1 MNQSVAPTLTAALRS
16 YLEAKRLDGYGPR
29 TLYSYRRQLQHLAVR
44 LGSDTLVDQIQL
56 EHLRTYL
63 SSFTHLKTSSLANRV
78 RVVKVFFKWL
88 HEEET
93 LLRNPAVKL
102 KEPRLPHRIPK
113 ALSIE
118 EVELLRDACK
128 SPLEHAL
135 IEFFF
140 ATGCRGGEVHGFNH
154 DKLDWTR
161 RSTVVLGKGNKE
173 REVYFGAK
181 AALWLRRCLSNRED
195 LSSALFVTDRRR
207 LQKDGNLSLQRMSIS
222 QMQRIF
228 KRIAAR
234 CGLATRVT
242 HTFYV
247 IPWQP
252 CCSIRMRPSR
262 LYSRSLATPRR
273 PPRNSTFTS
282 PANRGRRPTGVT
294 SLSKH
299 ALPL

>member
-1 MNQSVAPTLTAALRS
+1 MDQSVTPTLTTAIHS
-16 YLEAKRLDGYGPR
+16 YLEARRLDGYSPR
-29 TLYSYRRQLQHLAVR
+29 TLYSYRRQLHHLASALGKDIPVEHVR
-44 LGSDTLVDQIQL
+44 L

-63 SSFTHLKTSSLANRV
+63 TSFTHLKTSSLANRV

-118 EVELLRDACK
+118 EVELLRDACEGL
-128 SPLEHAL
+128 LEHAL
-135 IEFFF
+135 VKFFF
-140 ATGCRGGEVHGFNH
+140 ATGCRVGEVHELDQ

-161 RSTVVLGKGNKE
+161 RSAIVLGKGNKE

-181 AALWLRRCLSNRED
+181 AALWLMRYLNDRGDS
-195 LSSALFVTDRRR
+195 SSALFVTDRRR
-207 LQKDGNLSLQRMSIS
+207 AQRDGSLSRQRLSIS

-228 KRIAAR
+228 KRVAAR

-242 HTFYV
+242 PHVLRHT
-247 IPWQP
+247 
-252 CCSIRMRPSR
+252 
-262 LYSRSLATPRR
+262 LATLLLNQDAPIAAVQSILGHASPTTTQLYVHLSGASRQATYRR
-273 PPRNSTFTS
+273 YFPQ
-282 PANRGRRPTGVT
+282 
-294 SLSKH
+294 
-299 ALPL
+299 

>member
-29 TLYSYRRQLQHLAVR
+29 TLYSYRRQLQHLTIR

-63 SSFTHLKTSSLANRV
+63 SGFTHLKTSSLANRV

-118 EVELLRDACK
+118 EVELLRDACE

-135 IEFFF
+135 VEFFF
-140 ATGCRGGEVHGFNH
+140 ATGCRVGEAHALDQ

-161 RSTVVLGKGNKE
+161 RSAIVLGKGNKE

-181 AALWLRRCLSNRED
+181 AALWLRRYLSNRED
-195 LSSALFVTDRRR
+195 SSSALFVTDRRR
-207 LQKDGNLSLQRMSIS
+207 VQENGNLSRQRMSIS
-222 QMQRIF
+222 QMQRVF
-228 KRIAAR
+228 KRVAAR
-234 CGLATRVT
+234 CDLEKRVTPHVLRHTLATLLLNQDAPIAAVQSILGHASPT
-242 HTFYV
+242 TTQLYV
-247 IPWQP
+247 HL
-252 CCSIRMRPSR
+252 SGESR
-262 LYSRSLATPRR
+262 QATYRR
-273 PPRNSTFTS
+273 YFPQ
-282 PANRGRRPTGVT
+282 
-294 SLSKH
+294 
-299 ALPL
+299 

>member
-1 MNQSVAPTLTAALRS
+1 MDQSSRPTLTAALRS
-16 YLEAKRLDGYGPR
+16 YLEAKRLDGYSPR
-29 TLYSYRRQLQHLAVR
+29 TLYSYRRQSKHLASVLGKGTSVEHVR
-44 LGSDTLVDQIQL
+44 L

-63 SSFTHLKTSSLANRV
+63 FSFTHLKTSSLANRV

-88 HEEET
+88 HEEEV

-118 EVELLRDACK
+118 EVEFLRDACA

-140 ATGCRGGEVHGFNH
+140 VTGCRVGEVHALDQ

-161 RSTVVLGKGNKE
+161 RSAIVLGKGNKE

-181 AALWLRRCLSNRED
+181 AALWLRRYLSNRED
-195 LSSALFVTDRRR
+195 SSLVLFVTDRRR
-207 LQKDGNLSLQRMSIS
+207 VQKNGNLSRQRMSIS
-222 QMQRIF
+222 QMQRVF
-228 KRIAAR
+228 RRVAAR

-242 HTFYV
+242 PHVLRHT
-247 IPWQP
+247 
-252 CCSIRMRPSR
+252 
-262 LYSRSLATPRR
+262 LATLLLNQDAPIAALQSILGHASPTTTQLYVHLSGESRQATYRR
-273 PPRNSTFTS
+273 YFPQ
-282 PANRGRRPTGVT
+282 
-294 SLSKH
+294 
-299 ALPL
+299 

>member
-1 MNQSVAPTLTAALRS
+1 MDQLVTPTLTTAIRS
-16 YLEAKRLDGYGPR
+16 YLKAKRLDGYSPR
-29 TLYSYRRQLQHLAVR
+29 TLYAYHRQLRHLSEHLGEDLPVDKIR
-44 LGSDTLVDQIQL
+44 LD
-56 EHLRTYL
+56 HLRTYL
-63 SSFTHLKTSSLANRV
+63 SSFTHLKMSSLANRV

-128 SPLEHAL
+128 SLLEHAL

-140 ATGCRGGEVHGFNH
+140 ATGCRVGEVHGLNH

-161 RSTVVLGKGNKE
+161 RSAIVLGKGNKE

-181 AALWLRRCLSNRED
+181 AALWLRRYLNGRGD
-195 LSSALFVTDRRR
+195 LSPALFVTDRRR
-207 LQKDGNLSLQRMSIS
+207 VQKDGSLSRQRMSIS

-228 KRIAAR
+228 KRVAAR

-242 HTFYV
+242 PHVLRHT
-247 IPWQP
+247 
-252 CCSIRMRPSR
+252 
-262 LYSRSLATPRR
+262 LATLLLNQDAPIAAVQSILGHASPTTTQLYVHLSGESRQATYRR
-273 PPRNSTFTS
+273 YFPQ
-282 PANRGRRPTGVT
+282 
-294 SLSKH
+294 
-299 ALPL
+299 